1 MKPASPNSA
10 NQTTTLG
17 GSASRQRIG
26 WRRRFSAYFEH
37 HQWVAVETLMEL
49 LKQPL
54 ASALTWLV
62 IAIALTLPGILYVAV
77 DNLSGVS
84 DRLQTSTS
92 MTVYF
97 APQTA
102 LLDVQQIAEQLPQ
115 QQPSI
120 ASVTLVSAD
129 EGLQQLQQVSEFA
142 GVLDLIDNNP
152 LPHLLIIEP
161 VLGLT
166 TAAADRLTADLM
178 ALRGVDAVDADNL
191 WLQRL
196 NAILAIAQK
205 IVWMLWGL
213 LGLAIVL
220 VVGNTIR
227 LTIAT
232 RMEEIKVMTLVGATK
247 AWIRRPF
254 LYMGLWYGAIGA
266 LISWLLLV
274 SAWLVLRRSMDQLAQ
289 LYGIE
294 SLLQPL
300 SAGLLVSLLLIAI
313 LLGWVGAYWSVRRH
327 INQIGGLD

>member
-1 MKPASPNSA
+1 MKQAAPNSNQKIMAGAAASP
-10 NQTTTLG
+10 
-17 GSASRQRIG
+17 QRIG

-49 LKQPL
+49 LKQPV

-62 IAIALTLPGILYVAV
+62 IAIALTLPGILFVAV

-97 APQTA
+97 APQTP
-102 LLDVQQIAEQLPQ
+102 LTEVEEIAAQLPQ
-115 QQPSI
+115 QQEKVTSI
-120 ASVTLVSAD
+120 TVVSAT
-129 EGLQQLQQVSEFA
+129 EGLQQLQQMSEFA
-142 GVLDLIDNNP
+142 GVIDLIDSNP
-152 LPHLLIIEP
+152 LPHLLIVEP
-161 VLGLT
+161 ILGLS
-166 TAAADRLTADLM
+166 AFEAQQLASDLESI
-178 ALRGVDAVDADNL
+178 AGVDSVDADNA

-196 NAILAIAQK
+196 NAILSLIQK

-266 LISWLLLV
+266 LLSWILLV
-274 SAWLVLRRSMDQLAQ
+274 SGWLVLGQSVDQLAA

-294 SLLQPL
+294 TLLQPL
-300 SAGLLVSLLLIAI
+300 SASLLVSLLVIAM
-313 LLGWVGAYWSVRRH
+313 LLGWLGAYWSVRRH
-327 INQIGGLD
+327 INRVGGLD